1 MKRIDAFC
9 DSCES
14 EFGVELIDTEVVVK
28 YCPVCGEKLSDE
40 VLEEMSLDNDA
51 WLEEDW
57 ED

>member
-14 EFGVELIDTEVVVK
+14 EFGIELIDSEIVVK
-28 YCPVCGEKLSDE
+28 YCPVCGEKLDND
-40 VLEEMSLDNDA
+40 VEEISLDEDFMQ
-51 WLEEDW
+51 EDW